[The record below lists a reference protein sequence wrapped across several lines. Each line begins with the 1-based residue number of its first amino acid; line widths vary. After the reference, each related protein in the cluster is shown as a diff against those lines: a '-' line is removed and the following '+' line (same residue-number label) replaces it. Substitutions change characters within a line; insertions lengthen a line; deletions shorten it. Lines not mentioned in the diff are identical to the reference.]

1 MLPAQHTDTALPA
14 LFFGSRD
21 EARSFWEYFTAHI
34 RNPNTRRAYF
44 HAVRRFSEWCQGRGL
59 TLAAVAPLHV
69 AAYVESMAETHAK
82 PTAKQH
88 LAALR
93 ALFDWLV
100 VRRVMDANPAAPVR
114 GPRFSRKRGK
124 TPVLQPEEMRLLLE
138 TIGDKR
144 LIDLRDR
151 ALIALMAYTFARVGA
166 AAAMTAGDYFVQGRR
181 GWVRLQEKGGKV
193 NEMPCHH
200 NLEQYLEDWIAQA
213 GLRPEDP
220 LFPTFR
226 NDAPTRTPLV
236 QSNVFLMV
244 RRRAAAAGIRTPINC
259 HSFRATGITTYLKN
273 GGRLEVAQ
281 QMAGHESPRTT
292 GLYDRR
298 EDAVALDEIER
309 IVY

>member
-1 MLPAQHTDTALPA
+1 MLPVQAIDTALPA
-14 LFFGSRD
+14 LFLTSRGD
-21 EARSFWEYFTAHI
+21 AQSFWEYFTAHI
-34 RNPNTRRAYF
+34 RNANTRRAYF
-44 HAVRRFSEWCQGRGL
+44 HAVRRFSAWCQGHGL
-59 TLAAVAPLHV
+59 TLPAIGPVHV
-69 AAYVESMAETHAK
+69 AAYVEGLLETHSK

-93 ALFDWLV
+93 ALFDWMV
-100 VRRVMDANPAAPVR
+100 VRQAIPSNPATPVR
-114 GPRFSRKRGK
+114 GPRFSQRRGK
-124 TPVLQPEEMRLLLE
+124 TPVLQPDEMRALLE
-138 TIGDKR
+138 SIGTER

-166 AAAMTAGDYFVQGRR
+166 AVAMTVGDYFVQGRR

-200 NLEQYLEDWIAQA
+200 NLEQYLEDWIAGA
-213 GLRPEDP
+213 GLRADDP
-220 LFPTFR
+220 LFPGFR
-226 NDAPTRTPLV
+226 NDQPTRAALAQP
-236 QSNVFLMV
+236 NVFLMV
-244 RRRAAAAGIRTPINC
+244 RRRAAAAGIRTRINC

-292 GLYDRR
+292 ELYDRR
-298 EDAVALDEIER
+298 SDAVALDEVER

>member
-1 MLPAQHTDTALPA
+1 MLPVQAIDTALPA
-14 LFFGSRD
+14 LFLTSRGD
-21 EARSFWEYFTAHI
+21 AQSFWEYFTAHI
-34 RNPNTRRAYF
+34 RNANTRRAYF
-44 HAVRRFSEWCQGRGL
+44 HAVRRFSVWCQGHGL
-59 TLAAVAPLHV
+59 TLAAVAPVHV
-69 AAYVESMAETHAK
+69 AAYVEGLLETHSK

-93 ALFDWLV
+93 ALFDWMV
-100 VRRVMDANPAAPVR
+100 VRQAIPSNPATPVR
-114 GPRFSRKRGK
+114 GPRFSQRRGK
-124 TPVLQPEEMRLLLE
+124 TPVLQPDEMRALLE
-138 TIGDKR
+138 SIGTGR

-166 AAAMTAGDYFVQGRR
+166 AVAMTVGDYFVQGRR

-200 NLEQYLEDWIAQA
+200 NLEQYLEDWIAAA
-213 GLRPEDP
+213 GLRGDDP
-220 LFPTFR
+220 LFPGFR
-226 NDAPTRTPLV
+226 NDVPTRAALAQP
-236 QSNVFLMV
+236 NVFLMV
-244 RRRAAAAGIRTPINC
+244 RRRAAAAGIRTRINC

-292 GLYDRR
+292 ELYDRR
-298 EDAVALDEIER
+298 SDAVALDEVER

>member
-1 MLPAQHTDTALPA
+1 MLPVHAIDTALPA
-14 LFFGSRD
+14 LFRTSRGD
-21 EARSFWEYFTAHI
+21 AQSFWEYFTAHI
-34 RNPNTRRAYF
+34 RNANTRRAYF
-44 HAVRRFSEWCQGRGL
+44 HAVRRFSGWCQGHGL
-59 TLAAVAPLHV
+59 TLAAIGPVHV
-69 AAYVESMAETHAK
+69 AAYVEGLLETHSK
-82 PTAKQH
+82 PTVKQH

-100 VRRVMDANPAAPVR
+100 VRQAIPSNPATPVR
-114 GPRFSRKRGK
+114 GPRFSQRRGK
-124 TPVLQPEEMRLLLE
+124 TPVLQPDEMRTLLE
-138 TIGDKR
+138 SIGTER

-166 AAAMTAGDYFVQGRR
+166 AVAMTAGDYFVQGRR

-213 GLRPEDP
+213 GLRADDP
-220 LFPTFR
+220 LFPGFR
-226 NDAPTRTPLV
+226 NDRPTHTAMAQP
-236 QSNVFLMV
+236 NVFLMV
-244 RRRAAAAGIRTPINC
+244 RRRAAAAGIRTRINC

-292 GLYDRR
+292 ELYDRR
-298 EDAVALDEIER
+298 SDAVALDEVER